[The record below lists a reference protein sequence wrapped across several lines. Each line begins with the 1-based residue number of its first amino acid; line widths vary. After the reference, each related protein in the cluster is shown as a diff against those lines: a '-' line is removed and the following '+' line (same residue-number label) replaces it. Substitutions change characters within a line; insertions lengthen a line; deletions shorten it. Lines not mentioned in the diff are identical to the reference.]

1 MSLFAKDQVEG
12 QPPRALSVLAQF
24 AEGTDVQFFSV
35 VGSPFSLLPMIKS
48 KSFEIVLRFG
58 SYLCLLASG
67 NRQKA

>member
-12 QPPRALSVLAQF
+12 QPPQALSVLAQF

-48 KSFEIVLRFG
+48 KSFEIVPTLWVVSLPPG
-58 SYLCLLASG
+58 
-67 NRQKA
+67 KWE